1 LAGRT
6 ENQSLSFGGDKP
18 ELCCPGAVL
27 ANGESHSS
35 ENIPS
40 VGHLTPSG
48 GQNPHSKCEQLG
60 KWQRRLVLCALFLA
74 FVASFF
80 VYARRS
86 VDFAGYAE
94 VGQAFFD
101 GRDIYLDTSVG
112 TNTWPPFFSLAA
124 VPLGLLDRMSPYL
137 ARIVWIALTWA
148 SIVWAL
154 DLIARLVHGK
164 RLSLRPD
171 ETSLAI
177 TSPELLVPFALTL
190 PFIINNFELLQVNM
204 ILFSLALWGL
214 FLQANGRES
223 AGGIALAAAAAMKV
237 MAIVFLPY
245 LLYRKRWR
253 AAFWMAAASVVFFLS
268 PAFFFGWA
276 KFWKDVALWPA
287 VLHGSWGSGNAQQS
301 VYSMWDRI
309 LGYGYIPF
317 AVPGTFMLPLSGA
330 RSAKLAWEITCAI
343 AAVLG
348 AIACRGTPRPGSR
361 WAQVEWAVVFVA
373 ATILSP
379 LTRKPYLVVLLLPYA
394 LLYAAWRSTDLDPRT
409 RRVLR
414 NVMFVSF
421 ALSLPTLHDLIG
433 KSLAVRLEM
442 GSVVT
447 YGSLIILGGLL
458 WYRSRASRE
467 MLE

>member
-1 LAGRT
+1 LRDQQRHLISIWHGQT
-6 ENQSLSFGGDKP
+6 
-18 ELCCPGAVL
+18 GAVL
-27 ANGESHSS
+27 SNGKNPPTEKMQ
-35 ENIPS
+35 S
-40 VGHLTPSG
+40 VGQPLAASPRSE
-48 GQNPHSKCEQLG
+48 HSASRQPG
-60 KWQRRLVLCALFLA
+60 KWQHRFVLGALLLA

-86 VDFAGYAE
+86 VDFAGYAA

-101 GRDIYLDTSVG
+101 GRDIYLDTPVG

-124 VPLGLLDRMSPYL
+124 VPLGLLDRVSPYF

-148 SIVWAL
+148 SILWAL
-154 DLIARLVHGK
+154 DLLARLIYDK
-164 RLSLRPD
+164 RLRFRAD
-171 ETSLAI
+171 ETSLTIA
-177 TSPELLVPFALTL
+177 SPELLVPFALAL
-190 PFIINNFELLQVNM
+190 PFIINNFELLQINM

-214 FLQANGRES
+214 YLQAKGREA
-223 AGGIALAAAAAMKV
+223 AGGIAIAAAAAMKV
-237 MAIVFLPY
+237 MSIAFLPY

-253 AAFWMAAASVVFFLS
+253 AAFWMVAATLVFFFS
-268 PAFFFGWA
+268 PALFLGWP
-276 KFWKDVALWPA
+276 KFWSGVALWPA
-287 VLHGSWGSGNAQQS
+287 ALRASWGAGNAHQS

-317 AVPGTFMLPLSGA
+317 AVPGTFLLPLSGA
-330 RSAKLAWEITCAI
+330 RSAKLAWEITCAV
-343 AAVLG
+343 AALLG
-348 AIACRGTPRPGSR
+348 AIAFRGTPRPDSR
-361 WAQVEWAVVFVA
+361 WAQVEWAAVFVA

-394 LLYAAWRSTDLDPRT
+394 LLYAAWRSTELDART

-414 NVMFVSF
+414 NVMFASF

-447 YGSLIILGGLL
+447 YGSLIMLGGLL
-458 WYRSRASRE
+458 WYRSRARSCP
-467 MLE
+467 

>member
-1 LAGRT
+1 MSNGDSSKPANIQIAEQPYSTAG
-6 ENQSLSFGGDKP
+6 NSQY
-18 ELCCPGAVL
+18 
-27 ANGESHSS
+27 S
-35 ENIPS
+35 ERR
-40 VGHLTPSG
+40 
-48 GQNPHSKCEQLG
+48 QLG
-60 KWQRRLVLCALFLA
+60 IWQRRLVLGALFLA

-86 VDFAGYAE
+86 EDFAGYAA

-101 GRDIYLDTSVG
+101 GRDIYLDTPVG
-112 TNTWPPFFSLAA
+112 ANTWPPFFSLAA
-124 VPLGLLDRMSPYL
+124 VPLGLLDRASPYL
-137 ARIVWIALTWA
+137 ARVVWIALTWA
-148 SIVWAL
+148 SILWAL
-154 DLIARLVHGK
+154 DLIARLIYGK
-164 RLSLRPD
+164 RLRYRPD
-171 ETSLAI
+171 ENSLTV
-177 TSPELLVPFALTL
+177 TSPELLVPFVLAL
-190 PFIINNFELLQVNM
+190 PFIINNFELLQINM

-214 FLQANGRES
+214 FLQANGREA
-223 AGGIALAAAAAMKV
+223 AGGIAIAAAAAMKV
-237 MAIVFLPY
+237 MAIAFLPY

-253 AAFWMAAASVVFFLS
+253 AAFWMAAATLVFFFS
-268 PAFFFGWA
+268 PALFLGWP
-276 KFWKDVALWPA
+276 KFWSGVALWPVA
-287 VLHGSWGSGNAQQS
+287 LRASWGAGNAHQS

-343 AAVLG
+343 AASLG
-348 AIACRGTPRPGSR
+348 AIACRGTPRPASR
-361 WAQVEWAVVFVA
+361 WAQVEWAAVFVA

-394 LLYAAWRSTDLDPRT
+394 LLYAAWRSADLDSRT

-421 ALSLPTLHDLIG
+421 ALSLPISHDMIG

-447 YGSLIILGGLL
+447 YGSLIMLGGLL

-467 MLE
+467 VLE

>member
-1 LAGRT
+1 M
-6 ENQSLSFGGDKP
+6 
-18 ELCCPGAVL
+18 
-27 ANGESHSS
+27 
-35 ENIPS
+35 
-40 VGHLTPSG
+40 
-48 GQNPHSKCEQLG
+48 
-60 KWQRRLVLCALFLA
+60 WQRRLVFCALVLA

-86 VDFAGYAE
+86 EDFTGYAA

-101 GRDIYLDTSVG
+101 GRDIYLDTPVG
-112 TNTWPPFFSLAA
+112 RNTWPPFFSLAA
-124 VPLGLLDRMSPYL
+124 VPFGLLDRVSPYF

-148 SIVWAL
+148 SIVLAL
-154 DLIARLVHGK
+154 DLIARLIYGK
-164 RLSLRPD
+164 RLRLRAE

-190 PFIINNFELLQVNM
+190 PFIISNFELLQINM
-204 ILFSLALWGL
+204 ILFWLALWGL
-214 FLQANGRES
+214 FLQANGREA

-237 MAIVFLPY
+237 MAIAFLPY

-253 AAFWMAAASVVFFLS
+253 AAFWMAAATVIFFFS
-268 PAFFFGWA
+268 PALILGWA
-276 KFWKDVALWPA
+276 KFWSGVVFWLAALRA
-287 VLHGSWGSGNAQQS
+287 SLGSGNAGQS

-317 AVPGTFMLPLSGA
+317 AVPGTFTLPLSGA

-348 AIACRGTPRPGSR
+348 AIAFRGAPPRPESR
-361 WAQVEWAVVFVA
+361 WAQVEWAAVFVA
-373 ATILSP
+373 STILSP
-379 LTRKPYLVVLLLPYA
+379 LTRKPYLVILLLPYA
-394 LLYAAWRSTDLDPRT
+394 LLFAAWRSTDLDART

-421 ALSLPTLHDLIG
+421 ALSVPTLHDVIG

-447 YGSLIILGGLL
+447 YGSLIMLGGLL
-458 WYRSRASRE
+458 WYRSRAPRE
-467 MLE
+467 ALE